1 MDNESHEPYASETIQ
16 GTVAAEN
23 PSNPL
28 LTTSE
33 NPLDVLTD
41 FEEAEEP
48 ERGLNTRHD
57 GWTGQRMAMFCAVL
71 AETGIVTDACI
82 AVGMST
88 TSAYSARRRNP
99 LFAAAWEES
108 LKLARDRLAD
118 ALLERSLNGCVE
130 KYYRDGELVGEKR
143 ILDNKLGMAILRRLD
158 RMAETG
164 LALHS
169 NLPAALTS
177 ARPAVAN
184 RRRPGGDAFAT
195 GRGAPAP
202 ASAKSPDWDLMLSAL
217 RSGDEEMMAEA
228 MIELGK
234 AETSRA
240 AGCRGLSEHEV
251 DEVCEVGDPPNRP
264 PSAVNFDEDDDPPE
278 RCWWDQ
284 EEQCWWTDFPPPPG
298 YAGYERGRWGD
309 EDYKRDCTAE
319 ESAALKAAHELALAE
334 VRAEDEAER
343 DAWFAQLKGQAG
355 EDEGREPAESTA

>member
-1 MDNESHEPYASETIQ
+1 MDNESQEPYASETIQ

-33 NPLDVLTD
+33 NPLDVVTD
-41 FEEAEEP
+41 FEGAEEP
-48 ERGLNTRHD
+48 ERGLNSRHD

-88 TSAYSARRRNP
+88 TSAYSARRRSP

-143 ILDNKLGMAILRRLD
+143 ILDNRLGMQVLRRLD
-158 RMAETG
+158 ARAEQYSG
-164 LALHS
+164 A
-169 NLPAALTS
+169 
-177 ARPAVAN
+177 
-184 RRRPGGDAFAT
+184 
-195 GRGAPAP
+195 GRNPAP
-202 ASAKSPDWDLMLSAL
+202 NKQGLDPGLRRGTEPDWDLMLSAL
-217 RSGDEEMMAEA
+217 RSGDEAMMAEA
-228 MIELGK
+228 MVEVGK
-234 AETSRA
+234 LEKGEQPA
-240 AGCRGLSEHEV
+240 LSLSKGHEV
-251 DEVCEVGDPPNRP
+251 GEVCVAGNPAG
-264 PSAVNFDEDDDPPE
+264 SGVNFDANDDPPE
-278 RCWWDQ
+278 RCWWD
-284 EEQCWWTDFPPPPG
+284 EDDDDPHEGRWWTDFPPPPG
-298 YAGYERGRWGD
+298 FAGYERGRWGD

-319 ESAALKAAHELALAE
+319 ESAALRAAHELALAE

-343 DAWFAQLKGQAG
+343 DAWFARL
-355 EDEGREPAESTA
+355 RHPAESRNSDTPGPAAMDSEQGSA